1 MKLHSDKNDYI
12 LVNKLL
18 KENSIEIE
26 SLMKR
31 KDGKPRKRLDNKRLK
46 RIEAINLYSDYLE
59 KKKNI
64 LKTKQHNSI

>member
-1 MKLHSDKNDYI
+1 MKLHKDKIDYI

-18 KENSIEIE
+18 KENSMEIE

-31 KDGKPRKRLDNKRLK
+31 KDGKPRKRLNNKNLK

-59 KKKNI
+59 KKSNI
-64 LKTKQHNSI
+64 LKDKIA

>member
-1 MKLHSDKNDYI
+1 MKLHKDKIDYI

-31 KDGKPRKRLDNKRLK
+31 KDGKPKKRLDNKSLK

-59 KKKNI
+59 KKNNI
-64 LKTKQHNSI
+64 LKDKIAQ